1 LRQFKV
7 YVKNVLIFFCN
18 FALDYINNL
27 IFKIMK
33 RKLFFDLGEAEGVV
47 NLRRSVLRAL
57 ENSKCLII
65 NALVFCATNFVS
77 CKYNF
82 IK

>member
-1 LRQFKV
+1 
-7 YVKNVLIFFCN
+7 
-18 FALDYINNL
+18 
-27 IFKIMK
+27 MK

-65 NALVFCATNFVS
+65 NALVFCSTNFVS